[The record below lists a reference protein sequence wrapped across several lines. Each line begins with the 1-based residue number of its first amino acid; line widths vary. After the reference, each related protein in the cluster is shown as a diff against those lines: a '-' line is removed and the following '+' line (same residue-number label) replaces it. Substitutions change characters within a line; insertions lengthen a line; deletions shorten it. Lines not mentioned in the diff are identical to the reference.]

1 MNLTIIGAHP
11 GDAEYVSGA
20 MIHKYVAAG
29 HHVQV
34 ILLTNA
40 FVHHST
46 SSKSPFM
53 QTINSHIPT

>member
-34 ILLTNA
+34 ILLTSQPREA
-40 FVHHST
+40 RILSQITGFAYV
-46 SSKSPFM
+46 
-53 QTINSHIPT
+53 QI